1 MTNIHTFDTIHVM
14 QEVWY
19 TIDNNESSVHIKDI
33 ITPRIDTD
41 SKVSPVCIHYPTF
54 ALQIMSDFGSI
65 Q

>member
-1 MTNIHTFDTIHVM
+1 MTNIHTFNTIHVI

-19 TIDNNESSVHIKDI
+19 TIDNNKSSVHIKDI

-41 SKVSPVCIHYPTF
+41 SVSPVFKHYPTF
-54 ALQIMSDFGSI
+54 VFRIMSDFGSI

>member
-19 TIDNNESSVHIKDI
+19 TIDNNESLVHIKDI

-41 SKVSPVCIHYPTF
+41 PVSPVFMHYPTF
-54 ALQIMSDFGSI
+54 VFQIMSDFGSI

>member
-1 MTNIHTFDTIHVM
+1 MTNIHAFDTIHVI

-33 ITPRIDTD
+33 IAPRRDTD
-41 SKVSPVCIHYPTF
+41 SKESPVFIHYPTF